1 MDIENPYGS
10 DLAVNHSA
18 STANI
23 DDNDPDED
31 QLLYDE
37 FRPPLDD
44 GDEDEVHVP
53 HHGSVPLPSADSS
66 TTQNRTSRLCLTMP
80 LWLDH
85 HYKTVEDMLK
95 KEIKQSTQTPA
106 MPKCYEEQWLWVW
119 DYSPFLTLL
128 TQQNAVIEPSIFY
141 CPAFFIWLLHCLLG
155 DQIPCPQCKANG
167 QLTGQGKTVFVQ
179 RLGWIGKARW
189 VVDIN

>member
-1 MDIENPYGS
+1 
-10 DLAVNHSA
+10 
-18 STANI
+18 
-23 DDNDPDED
+23 
-31 QLLYDE
+31 
-37 FRPPLDD
+37 
-44 GDEDEVHVP
+44 
-53 HHGSVPLPSADSS
+53 
-66 TTQNRTSRLCLTMP
+66 MP

-128 TQQNAVIEPSIFY
+128 TQQNAVIEPSVFY
-141 CPAFFIWLLHCLLG
+141 CPAVFIWLPHCLLG
-155 DQIPCPQCKANG
+155 DWIPCPQCKANG

-179 RLGWIGKARW
+179 RLGWIGKARR